1 MEKNYDFR
9 FKKTDAAIFRAL
21 SKLLETDDF
30 DKISISKLCSISS
43 INRTTFYDHYKD
55 KDELL
60 RAFINDIFN
69 IKTSSIDKIT
79 DNNSM
84 LDQVDFILNI
94 INKKSKFFNSL
105 IKSSKE
111 IYIKDSITLAI
122 KSKCLLNDDL
132 IFFIGGVSAIIT
144 DAIYN
149 NSFDKEYLYTY
160 IRDLSFQFNLFNK
173 NKEN

>member
-1 MEKNYDFR
+1 MEKNFDFR

-21 SKLLETDDF
+21 SKLLETCEF

-60 RAFINDIFN
+60 KAFVNDIFN
-69 IKTSSIDKIT
+69 INNSSIDKIT
-79 DNNSM
+79 DNNSL
-84 LDQVDFILNI
+84 LDQIDFILNI
-94 INKKSKFFNSL
+94 IDKKYKLFNYL
-105 IKSSKE
+105 VNSSKE
-111 IYIKDSITLAI
+111 IYVKDSITLAI
-122 KSKCLLNDDL
+122 KSRCILNDNL
-132 IFFIGGVSAIIT
+132 VFFIGGVSSIIT

-149 NSFDKEYLYTY
+149 NCFDREYLYTY
-160 IRDLSFQFNLFNK
+160 IRDLSLKFNLFNK